1 MGIEGRKSL
10 NGSELTAISSAR
22 TTLSLHFTLHFGGE
36 TPKYRRSKTID
47 QRQTTRTSARPH
59 LDRWSIDPRITAEN
73 FALCY
78 DLMNARS
85 SALI

>member
-1 MGIEGRKSL
+1 MKGRKSL

-22 TTLSLHFTLHFGGE
+22 TTLSLHSALHFGGE

-78 DLMNARS
+78 DLMNARR